1 MTCENNMMGSKKKS
15 TNGILLSVGMWMMIS
30 YGTFGMKEDSTSDDN
45 LNDYEKL
52 NKKIP
57 NTNQQ
62 KPSSNEGI
70 IDYDLKPN
78 DEALDEKINEKKK
91 HDTIKDDK
99 KKQKVLSTDIINNVF
114 GEDNDLKKCIETIE
128 KNKSE
133 EFTVKHAR
141 CCCWSGSIV
150 DAKITDIKGNA
161 EATVKELIKRSLV
174 PDKEKPD
181 YFMSADKVDDSLEVK
196 TGIYDVVANKIGYIT
211 DAINS
216 KAFGK
221 ALNGLIKNDKFGI
234 EMPTISEN
242 KNRENDKTHSEEKK
256 INDEKEDEK
265 EGKEEKKDE
274 DNTIKIKKRKKGG
287 HKKKK

>member
-1 MTCENNMMGSKKKS
+1 MTCENNMMRSKKKS

-30 YGTFGMKEDSTSDDN
+30 YGTFGMKEDYTSDDN
-45 LNDYEKL
+45 LKDEQKLDDEK
-52 NKKIP
+52 P
-57 NTNQQ
+57 NTNQK
-62 KPSSNEGI
+62 KPSSNEKI
-70 IDYDLKPN
+70 IYYEQD
-78 DEALDEKINEKKK
+78 A
-91 HDTIKDDK
+91 K

-114 GEDNDLKKCIETIE
+114 GEDNDLKKCIENIE

-174 PDKEKPD
+174 PDKKKPD
-181 YFMSADKVDDSLEVK
+181 YFMSANKVNDSLEVK
-196 TGIYDVVANKIGYIT
+196 TGIYDVVASKIGDIT
-211 DAINS
+211 TAILN
-216 KAFGK
+216 KTFEK
-221 ALNGLIKNDKFGI
+221 VVNGLIKNDKFGL

-242 KNRENDKTHSEEKK
+242 KNRENDKTHSKEKK

-265 EGKEEKKDE
+265 EGKEEKKD
-274 DNTIKIKKRKKGG
+274 DDTTNKIKKRNKSR
-287 HKKKK
+287 HKKKKENEE